1 MPTDQKPPRL
11 HHPAPIAPI
20 ASAAM
25 LIALL
30 VANRWN
36 DGSIERADTWVPSI
50 YERYAGVPARGMAEK
65 LGKRDAGDR
74 IAELYAGEATRPL
87 VIGFFAELTGSPQVA
102 NLILTEAA
110 RQDVPPSLA
119 FAVAWEES
127 RFNPRA
133 LNRNADSVDRGL
145 FQLNSKSFPKLSV
158 ADFYDIPTN
167 VRLGVAHLDFCLDQ
181 GKNEVAALAIYN
193 AGLTRVGKG
202 GTPRNTLDY
211 AARIVRWRDD
221 LEDLFEV
228 RVIAEEAFAK
238 AGEADAAAGA
248 KQDAGA
254 RPLLSALL
262 RAESEVAAE

>member
-1 MPTDQKPPRL
+1 MPTDTKPRL

-20 ASAAM
+20 AAAAM

-30 VANRWN
+30 VANRV
-36 DGSIERADTWVPSI
+36 DPGATEEYEAWVPAI
-50 YERYAGVPARGMAEK
+50 YERYADLPARGMAER
-65 LGKRDAGDR
+65 LGKRDAVDR
-74 IAELYAGEATRPL
+74 IAEFHADETTRAL
-87 VIGFFAELTGSPQVA
+87 VTGFFAELTGSPQIA
-102 NLILTEAA
+102 GLILEEAA
-110 RQDVPPSLA
+110 KRDVPPALA

-145 FQLNSKSFPKLSV
+145 FQLNSKSFPKLAT

-167 VRLGVAHLDFCLDQ
+167 IRLGVAHLDFCLDQ

-202 GTPRNTLDY
+202 GTPRSTLDY

-228 RVIAEEAFAK
+228 RVIAERAFA
-238 AGEADAAAGA
+238 EAEAVAAAERDSG
-248 KQDAGA
+248 GA
-254 RPLLSALL
+254 RPLLAALL
-262 RAESEVAAE
+262 GVDPNVAAD

>member
-1 MPTDQKPPRL
+1 MPTDNKPPKL

-20 ASAAM
+20 AAAAM
-25 LIALL
+25 LIALIFAYRGNSGATEEAEPWL
-30 VANRWN
+30 PA
-36 DGSIERADTWVPSI
+36 I
-50 YERYAGVPARGMAEK
+50 YERYAGLPARGMAEK
-65 LGKRDAGDR
+65 LGKRETGDR
-74 IAELYAGEATRPL
+74 IAAFHADEATRPI
-87 VIGFFAELTGSPQVA
+87 VIGFFAELTGSPQIA
-102 NLILTEAA
+102 SLILEEAA
-110 RQDVPPSLA
+110 KRDVPAALA

-145 FQLNSKSFPKLSV
+145 FQLNSKSFPKLAI

-167 VRLGVAHLDFCLDQ
+167 IRLGVAHLDFSLDQ

-202 GTPRNTLDY
+202 GTPRSTLDY
-211 AARIVRWRDD
+211 AARIIRWRDD

-238 AGEADAAAGA
+238 AAEAEAAAERYAG
-248 KQDAGA
+248 GA
-254 RPLLSALL
+254 RPLLAALL
-262 RAESEVAAE
+262 RADPGVAAD

>member
-1 MPTDQKPPRL
+1 MPTDKKPPRL

-20 ASAAM
+20 AAAAM

-30 VANRWN
+30 VAKHGNSGAAGESEPWLP
-36 DGSIERADTWVPSI
+36 AI
-50 YERYAGVPARGMAEK
+50 YERYAGLGARGMAER
-65 LGKRDAGDR
+65 LGKRDVEDR
-74 IAELYAGEATRPL
+74 VAQLYADEDSRPA
-87 VIGFFAELTGSPQVA
+87 VGAFFAELTGSPQIA
-102 NLILTEAA
+102 SLILEEAA
-110 RQDVPPSLA
+110 KRDVPPALA

-145 FQLNSKSFPKLSV
+145 FQLNSKSFPKLAV

-167 VRLGVAHLDFCLDQ
+167 IRLGVAHLDFCLDQ

-202 GTPRNTLDY
+202 GTPRSTLDY
-211 AARIVRWRDD
+211 AARIVTWRDD

-228 RVIAEEAFAK
+228 RVVAEEAFAK
-238 AGEADAAAGA
+238 AAEAEAAAERYAG
-248 KQDAGA
+248 GA
-254 RPLLSALL
+254 RPLLAALL
-262 RAESEVAAE
+262 RADPGVAAD